1 MNGETEYIGGGIGHE
16 KELAKAGID
25 LGANMIPDHWTKG
38 LSADLVNSAKSKVG
52 GVGAKESEQ
61 SIKNT
66 VTTMFKANGE
76 GLKIILDD
84 RKEKRNNREIYKE
97 QTDAIPSI
105 REPILTIHPIEP

>member
-1 MNGETEYIGGGIGHE
+1 
-16 KELAKAGID
+16 
-25 LGANMIPDHWTKG
+25 
-38 LSADLVNSAKSKVG
+38 
-52 GVGAKESEQ
+52 
-61 SIKNT
+61 
-66 VTTMFKANGE
+66 MFKANGE